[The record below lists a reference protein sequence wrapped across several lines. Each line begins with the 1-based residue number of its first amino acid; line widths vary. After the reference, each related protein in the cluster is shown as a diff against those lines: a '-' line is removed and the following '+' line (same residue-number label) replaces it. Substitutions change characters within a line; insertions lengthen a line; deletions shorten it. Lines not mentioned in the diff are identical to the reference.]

1 MQDVDCFH
9 FARFLPR
16 SDSHLTAFL
25 QGLSYSHSV
34 RMRFVAEQWATAQVV
49 VFCRD

>member
-1 MQDVDCFH
+1 MQGVDCFH

-16 SDSHLTAFL
+16 SDSRLTTFL

-34 RMRFVAEQWATAQVV
+34 KMRFVAEQWVAAPVV
-49 VFCRD
+49 VYCD